1 MRLTWTDDLRKAHFL
16 ALDSEFPKQQRILL
30 LDLPDVAPERSQ
42 GDEHPRTLVR
52 RVEHSLSPDDGVQQF
67 VVL

>member
-1 MRLTWTDDLRKAHFL
+1 MRLTWTDYLRKAQFL
-16 ALDSEFPKQQRILL
+16 AFGGEFPEEQSVLL

-42 GDEHPRTLVR
+42 GDEHPRTLVC